1 MLRLTNINCYYGT
14 IHCLKNVS
22 LHVDEREI
30 VVLIGGNG
38 SGKTTLLKAILGRI
52 PVHSGTIIFQ
62 GQDFTRLP
70 TTHIV
75 ASGIALV
82 PEGRQIF
89 GALSVIDNLM
99 LGAYHR
105 VLAGD
110 RTIKDALQGVLE
122 LFPVLAQRCRQLAG
136 TLSGGEQQMLAI
148 GRALMAAPKLL
159 LLDEPSMGLAPMV
172 VNDIFDTIRKVSD
185 RGTTI
190 LLVEQNA
197 KKALS
202 LADRGY
208 VLETGKIIMQ
218 GACDELM
225 ENETVQ
231 TAYLGRSRQTYEE
244 RHGVGTNTP
253 TTIKEGGQL

>member
-14 IHCLKNVS
+14 IHCLKNIS

-38 SGKTTLLKAILGRI
+38 SGKTTLLKAILGRLPLYTGDI
-52 PVHSGTIIFQ
+52 LFDGRSISM
-62 GQDFTRLP
+62 LP
-70 TTHIV
+70 TAHIV

-82 PEGRQIF
+82 PEGRQVF
-89 GALSVIDNLM
+89 SSLSVMDNLV

-105 VLAGD
+105 VSASTRKVKQDLCAVFD
-110 RTIKDALQGVLE
+110 
-122 LFPVLAQRCRQLAG
+122 LFPVLSERKHQMAG

-148 GRALMAAPKLL
+148 ARALMAAPKLL

-172 VNDIFDTIRKVSD
+172 VKSIFATLATIRQ

-197 KKALS
+197 KKALAI
-202 LADRGY
+202 ADRGY
-208 VLETGKIIMQ
+208 VLETGKIILQ
-218 GACDELM
+218 GTCDELA
-225 ENETVQ
+225 ENKTVQ
-231 TAYLGRSRQTYEE
+231 TAYLGRSRQSF
-244 RHGVGTNTP
+244 H
-253 TTIKEGGQL
+253 